1 MGSTLTGA
9 SKMTK
14 QKMTFEFVTRE
25 ATSIE
30 QITNVKMR
38 AAFHYWN
45 PNGLIQEK
53 RGLNDRIRDLVE
65 AGTVRYGWHLA
76 YGTFNDFWEKEM
88 IRVAMKSRPS
98 RREYN
103 LAAQLLREN
112 NEKIEAKV
120 AEVEAWAPS
129 QVLAAQTE
137 ILAARTLKRI
147 HDAEEERK
155 PIGTTDEI
163 SFS

>member
-1 MGSTLTGA
+1 MR
-9 SKMTK
+9 

-30 QITNVKMR
+30 QITNVKSR

-45 PNGLIQEK
+45 PNGLIQAK
-53 RGLNDRIRDLVE
+53 RALNDRISDLVE
-65 AGTVRYGWHLA
+65 AGTIRYGWHLA
-76 YGTFNDFWEKEM
+76 YGTLNDFWENEM

-98 RREYN
+98 RREYD

-112 NEKIEAKV
+112 NEKVEAKV
-120 AEVEAWAPS
+120 AEVEAWSPE
-129 QVLAAQTE
+129 QVSDAQTE

-147 HDAEEERK
+147 HDAEEE
-155 PIGTTDEI
+155 EE
-163 SFS
+163 

>member
-1 MGSTLTGA
+1 MR
-9 SKMTK
+9 

-53 RGLNDRIRDLVE
+53 RGLNDRIRDLVDTN
-65 AGTVRYGWHLA
+65 TVRYGWHLA
-76 YGTFNDFWEKEM
+76 YGTFSDFWEKEM

-112 NEKIEAKV
+112 NEKVEAKV
-120 AEVEAWAPS
+120 AEVEAWSPE

-137 ILAARTLKRI
+137 ILAAKARLRSAARNPLRKIQT
-147 HDAEEERK
+147 HNTEEER
-155 PIGTTDEI
+155 E
-163 SFS
+163 